1 MTILGFRLFDR
12 FCPID
17 FRKEIEAQNMAFA
30 VMIGLFLFG
39 LTFGVLYF
47 AAHAQ

>member
-1 MTILGFRLFDR
+1 VARPEELPVRHRLADHR
-12 FCPID
+12 HP
-17 FRKEIEAQNMAFA
+17 EAQNMAFA